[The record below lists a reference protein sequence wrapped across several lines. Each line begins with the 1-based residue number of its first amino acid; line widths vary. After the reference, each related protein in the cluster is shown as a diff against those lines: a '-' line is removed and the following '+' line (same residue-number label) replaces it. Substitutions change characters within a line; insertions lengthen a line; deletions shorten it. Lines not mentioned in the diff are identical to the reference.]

1 MFSIYIPRIG
11 IGYNEVLIQQAFEAN
26 QVGRVRRVD
35 FVALDDA
42 YSSNGMFRKAFVY
55 FSDIYDMNFR
65 TQMIVSTL
73 ERAES
78 WTMYPDETNRR
89 VYWILLKN
97 KNPVV
102 DTTLN
107 AHQFAEGHRILKET
121 TAKLD
126 ETVEKLEEKNAKLEE
141 TVAKLEETAEK
152 QTQQIDYIL
161 DLMYELG
168 RDKLKLEETVAKQ
181 ADEVGRVVGIV
192 YQLLGVVGKKFGGDV
207 NYYSVYIRELLGTD
221 GNENKDEIDE
231 YEMDYDSTT
240 SDDSD

>member
-1 MFSIYIPRIG
+1 MFTIYIPRISV
-11 IGYNEVLIQQAFEAN
+11 GYNEVLIQQAFEAN

-35 FVALDDA
+35 FVALDDP
-42 YSSNGMFRKAFVY
+42 YSSKGTFRKAFVY
-55 FSDIYDMNFR
+55 FSEIYDMNFR

-78 WTMYPDETNRR
+78 WTMYPDETNKR

-107 AHQFAEGHRILKET
+107 VHQFAEGHRILKET
-121 TAKLD
+121 T
-126 ETVEKLEEKNAKLEE
+126 TKLEE
-141 TVAKLEETAEK
+141 TVAKLEETVAK

-161 DLMYELG
+161 ELMYEFG
-168 RDKLKLEETVAKQ
+168 RDNFNLEKKVLKLEEKNTKQ
-181 ADEVGRVVGIV
+181 ADEVERVVGVV
-192 YQLLGVVGKKFGGDV
+192 YQLLGVVGEKFGGDV

-221 GNENKDEIDE
+221 CDEKKDEIDD